1 MTKRASICVIALE
14 SKRSLS
20 LEGLSNICLQLS
32 ACGYYADK
40 VCRIAYDNSGDI
52 VREITE
58 AKTDYENIFVFFP
71 FVMDGTVKS
80 FISSLFHADFDGLGV
95 LNSGES
101 SVFLF
106 YTDRAN
112 RLNFTDVKS
121 VLDCK
126 YSICYEKAFVK
137 ACAPKEVVD
146 SAVEKARM
154 RFASS
159 GVDASIN
166 VNYEYGDTRIEI
178 LYSSQA
184 SKIAFDEALRGLIE
198 SLDEYVYAVEDVS
211 LAEQLFR
218 LLKLRRL
225 KISVAESFTGGGVGK
240 ALVEVSGVSEVYFEG
255 LNTYSNEAKIKRLGV
270 SEVTLKQ
277 FGAVSAE
284 TACEMAEGLVKTG
297 DCHVAISTTG
307 IAGPN
312 SDNSQKPVGLAYI
325 GIALNDDVSVYKF
338 NFSGNREAITRAG
351 INQALFLAYKK
362 IK

>member
-20 LEGLSNICLQLS
+20 LEGISNICMQLS

-40 VCRIAYDNSGDI
+40 ICRVAYDNSEDI
-52 VREITE
+52 VRELTA
-58 AKTDYENIFVFFP
+58 AKTDYENVFLLFP
-71 FVMDGTVKS
+71 SVMDGTVKG
-80 FISSLFHADFDGLGV
+80 FVSSLFNADFDGLGV
-95 LNSGES
+95 LNSGSS

-106 YTDRAN
+106 YSDRAN

-121 VLDCK
+121 RLDGK
-126 YSICYEKAFVK
+126 YSVCYEKAYVK

-146 SAVEKARM
+146 SAVEKARVG
-154 RFASS
+154 FATL

-166 VNYEYGDTRIEI
+166 VKYEYGDTRIEV
-178 LYSSQA
+178 LYSSKA
-184 SKIAFDEALRGLIE
+184 SKITFDEVLRQLIE
-198 SLDEYVYAVEDVS
+198 SLTDYVYAVEDVS

-225 KISVAESFTGGGVGK
+225 KISVAESFTGGGVCK

-270 SEVTLKQ
+270 SELTLKQ

-284 TACEMAEGLVKTG
+284 TACEMAEGLIKTG
-297 DCHVAISTTG
+297 ECNVAVSTTG
-307 IAGPN
+307 IAGPK
-312 SDNSQKPVGLAYI
+312 SDNTQKPVGLAYI
-325 GIALNDDVSVYKF
+325 GVALNDDVSVYKF
-338 NFSGNREAITRAG
+338 NFNGNREAITRAG